1 MSRVRRRSFL
11 GFVPLLAI
19 ISCHS
24 AVAFSSIRK
33 QVDEDKP
40 TAPVVPIP
48 SPNNAPAARHRLHES
63 ASGAEDD
70 DVDHDHIDLKPPT
83 QSPPGL
89 QPGDVALPIDAA
101 AVAPDQPSILK
112 RPPAN
117 TPVQTQNEAIQQDF
131 LHWCTAVGIHT
142 NLTIQI
148 FDYQDFRQIH
158 TNQKNHADLNDDD
171 DNTPSSSSS
180 RKVAIVDPPL
190 LQVRGLAA
198 TRDIQKG
205 EVVIVIPFS
214 AMITV
219 TTTIDGDPILNKVM
233 GPAVRSQ
240 HDWEDE
246 FYELALL
253 TVAILYHRNLKK
265 ASPLYHYITILETSP
280 TDNIPFLWTKTRLQQ
295 EAPEGVRRHAR
306 GIYKDIQ
313 EAYDAVVLVLKR
325 EYPDLFETETYS
337 LHNFM
342 WAFAL
347 VNSRHWHLPIPGQR
361 KGPKDLENRAPLST
375 EGVGDQLPPASLPT
389 DEWMAKRGD
398 VGSVVPVEAHSFLAP
413 VADLLNFGP
422 PCTRGSY
429 NSKTQAFELVATCF
443 FLKGQEVTYW
453 YSDDCDDIVIANYG
467 FTHPM
472 VPACPTTEE
481 LRQEVE
487 LWKRRANNFET
498 EIELAYVDLE
508 VLERELAHAHD
519 ALASCNCDDSFQG
532 QHKGTGKSRK
542 GKTAIDKHDHIRGSN
557 QPPDYER
564 HGIRR
569 KAWNHQKSDM
579 GL

>member
-1 MSRVRRRSFL
+1 MS
-11 GFVPLLAI
+11 
-19 ISCHS
+19 
-24 AVAFSSIRK
+24 
-33 QVDEDKP
+33 D
-40 TAPVVPIP
+40 T
-48 SPNNAPAARHRLHES
+48 
-63 ASGAEDD
+63 
-70 DVDHDHIDLKPPT
+70 DHDDSHRIDLKPT
-83 QSPPGL
+83 AQSPQGL
-89 QPGDVALPIDAA
+89 HPGDIALDKAAAAAPPEQLPI
-101 AVAPDQPSILK
+101 IK
-112 RPPAN
+112 RPPS
-117 TPVQTQNEAIQQDF
+117 TPVQTQNAEIQRDF
-131 LHWCTAVGIHT
+131 VHWCTAAGIRT

-148 FDYQDFRQIH
+148 FDYQDFRQMH
-158 TNQKNHADLNDDD
+158 MNQKKHAEGHDDDD
-171 DNTPSSSSS
+171 DNPSSSSS
-180 RKVAIVDPPL
+180 PHDSIVDPPL

-214 AMITV
+214 AMITLS
-219 TTTIDGDPILNKVM
+219 TTIDGDPILNKVM
-233 GPAVRSQ
+233 GHAVRSR

-295 EAPEGVRRHAR
+295 EAPDGVRRHAR
-306 GIYKDIQ
+306 GIRKDIQ
-313 EAYDAVVLVLKR
+313 EAYDSVVPVLKR

-337 LHNFM
+337 LSNFM

-347 VNSRHWHLPIPGQR
+347 VNSRHWHLPIPGLR
-361 KGPKDLENRAPLST
+361 KAAKGLENRAPVSLD
-375 EGVGDQLPPASLPT
+375 GVGDQLPPASLPT

-398 VGSVVPVEAHSFLAP
+398 VGNVPPVKAHSFLAP

-429 NSKTQAFELVATCF
+429 NSKTQAFELVATCS

-453 YSDDCDDIVIANYG
+453 YSDDCDDVVIANYG

-472 VPACPTTEE
+472 VPACPTAEE

-487 LWKRRANNFET
+487 LWKRRSNNFET
-498 EIELAYVDLE
+498 EIELAYGDLE

-532 QHKGTGKSRK
+532 QHHKGSSKSRQ
-542 GKTAIDKHDHIRGSN
+542 GLPAIDKHDHIRGSN